1 MSKLRFCNEPGCS
14 QQATPGFSKCEPHGL
29 IARQNNLDDKARWA
43 RIEQEDKARW
53 ARIEQE
59 QDDADV
65 QALAA
70 SFNVDPPAIE
80 ALVEYI
86 RRRDR

>member
-1 MSKLRFCNEPGCS
+1 MIRWCNEPGCS

-43 RIEQEDKARW
+43 RIEQE
-53 ARIEQE
+53 
-59 QDDADV
+59 QDDADI
-65 QALAA
+65 QELAA
-70 SFNVDPPAIE
+70 LFNVDPSAIE

-86 RRRDR
+86 RGKK

>member
-43 RIEQEDKARW
+43 RIEQE
-53 ARIEQE
+53 
-59 QDDADV
+59 QDDADI
-65 QALAA
+65 QELAA
-70 SFNVDPPAIE
+70 LFNVDPSAIE

-86 RRRDR
+86 RGKK